1 MSTLLAKRLNTT
13 TLSPPKVIK
22 ASGKINQTNES
33 FTLIPLLSAK
43 KTKNSLIDAKVNKT
57 SLYSIGY
64 IVNSSTP
71 SKPSTAQNKSSVPYQ
86 TITST
91 PDLATSTSNHSKL
104 SDPTT
109 TTFPPTTLDY
119 TTPFTTATKP
129 ELRLLNMISAIGPTK
144 GTVLS

>member
-1 MSTLLAKRLNTT
+1 MPSPIALLL
-13 TLSPPKVIK
+13 
-22 ASGKINQTNES
+22 
-33 FTLIPLLSAK
+33 
-43 KTKNSLIDAKVNKT
+43 NSLIDAKVNKT

-71 SKPSTAQNKSSVPYQ
+71 SEPTTAHKDSSVPYQ
-86 TITST
+86 TITRTSEVT
-91 PDLATSTSNHSKL
+91 TSTSKPSKL

-129 ELRLLNMISAIGPTK
+129 ELRLLNMLKDIGKTK
-144 GTVLS
+144 DNILS

>member
-1 MSTLLAKRLNTT
+1 M
-13 TLSPPKVIK
+13 SPPKLINT
-22 ASGKINQTNES
+22 SGKINHTDES
-33 FTLIPLLSAK
+33 FTLVPLLTAK
-43 KTKNSLIDAKVNKT
+43 QTKNSMINAKENKT

-71 SKPSTAQNKSSVPYQ
+71 SEPTTAQNDSSVPYQ

-91 PDLATSTSNHSKL
+91 SEVTTSTSKPSKL

-129 ELRLLNMISAIGPTK
+129 EHRLLNLLNAIGKTK
-144 GTVLS
+144 GMVLS

>member
-1 MSTLLAKRLNTT
+1 M
-13 TLSPPKVIK
+13 SPPKLIN
-22 ASGKINQTNES
+22 ASGKINQTKES
-33 FTLIPLLSAK
+33 LDLITLLSTTKA
-43 KTKNSLIDAKVNKT
+43 KNSLSNAKVNKT

-71 SKPSTAQNKSSVPYQ
+71 FKPTTAQNVSSVPYQ

-91 PDLATSTSNHSKL
+91 SDVTTSTSNPSKL

-129 ELRLLNMISAIGPTK
+129 EHRLMNKLNDIGKTK
-144 GTVLS
+144 GKVLS

>member
-13 TLSPPKVIK
+13 TLSPPKLVN
-22 ASGKINQTNES
+22 ASGKISQTDES
-33 FTLIPLLSAK
+33 FALVPLQSARQ
-43 KTKNSLIDAKVNKT
+43 TKNSLIHAKVNKT

-64 IVNSSTP
+64 IVDSSTP
-71 SKPSTAQNKSSVPYQ
+71 SEPTAARKDSSVLYQ

-91 PDLATSTSNHSKL
+91 SEVTTSTSKPSKL

-129 ELRLLNMISAIGPTK
+129 EHRLLNILNAIGKTK
-144 GTVLS
+144 RIF